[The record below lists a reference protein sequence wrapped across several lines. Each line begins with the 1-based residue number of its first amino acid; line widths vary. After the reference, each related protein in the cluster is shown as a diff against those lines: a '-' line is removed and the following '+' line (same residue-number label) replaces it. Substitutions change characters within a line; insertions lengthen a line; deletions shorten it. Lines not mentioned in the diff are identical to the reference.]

1 MFQAGKKHTK
11 RPQHVPGNSP
21 AIQRLKQ
28 AASGACQLGG
38 GVGVGRGGLVL
49 LIDGCCFVGGTL
61 SLALTLLILLFLTR
75 DLALALLK

>member
-1 MFQAGKKHTK
+1 MRFQAGKKHTK

-21 AIQRLKQ
+21 AIQRLK

-38 GVGVGRGGLVL
+38 GAGVGRSGLVL
-49 LIDGCCFVGGTL
+49 LIDGCCFVGGAL
-61 SLALTLLILLFLTR
+61 SLALALLILLFLTR